1 MDALLPPATLAALD
15 YEKTNWVNGS
25 VFDQEFYKVPPPP
38 HPDTDT
44 PPPPPGTPLK
54 IEHETDTA
62 KYLLPPMISMSR
74 FLYQSETL
82 RGSPVPAPAA
92 VLWPYAP
99 KICSD
104 DGKFPVVAWAH
115 GTSGVFA
122 QNAPSNHRGL
132 WQHFTAPFHLV
143 SAGYVVVMPDYA
155 GLGVSKTAKGE
166 RVGHPYLACPAH
178 ANDVVFAVLAARR
191 VWEEELAKEWV
202 VMGHSQ
208 GGGAAWAVAGRE
220 ARRPVEGYLGAVAVS
235 PFTTL
240 RGLEEPF
247 CSVLGLAM
255 MRGWVDWDG
264 EGKLE
269 DLVTEDGRKRLEVIE
284 EIGAGTAA
292 SMPLLLADGLL
303 KDGWRLHT
311 GFGNFLE
318 VVENDGKEVGGPLLV
333 IHGECDDRL
342 CIDATAMAVE
352 NTAAAWPDSRLEFI
366 RLPGVSHVPALQAGQ
381 RVWMDWI
388 ADRFA
393 GRPVKQGVT
402 TTTLNPARPGRS
414 YQKEHNWYL
423 EAATEP
429 FHAP

>member
-1 MDALLPPATLAALD
+1 MMETLPPATQAALD
-15 YEKTNWVNGS
+15 YEKTNWAHGS
-25 VFDQEFYKVPPPP
+25 VLHQEFYQVSPPQPG
-38 HPDTDT
+38 TA
-44 PPPPPGTPLK
+44 PPPGTPLK
-54 IEHETDTA
+54 IEHETDTS
-62 KYLLPPMISMSR
+62 KYLLPPMTSLSR

-82 RGSPVPAPAA
+82 RGCPVPASAA
-92 VLWPYAP
+92 VLWPYSP
-99 KICSD
+99 KSYVS

-122 QNAPSNHRGL
+122 QNAPSNHRTL
-132 WQHFTAPFHLV
+132 WQHFTAPFQLV

-155 GLGVSKTAKGE
+155 GLGVSRTAGGQE
-166 RVGHPYLACPAH
+166 EIGHPYLACPAQ
-178 ANDVVFAVLAARR
+178 ANDVVFAVMAARD
-191 VWEEELAKEWV
+191 VWREELAREWV
-202 VMGHSQ
+202 VVGHSQ
-208 GGGAAWAVAGRE
+208 GGGVAWAVAGRE
-220 ARRPVEGYLGAVAVS
+220 ARRAVEGYLGAVAVS

-255 MRGWVDWDG
+255 MRGWVEWDA
-264 EGKLE
+264 EGRLE
-269 DLVTEDGRKRLEVIE
+269 DLVTEEGRKRLEVIE

-393 GRPVKQGVT
+393 GRAVKQGVT
-402 TTTLNPARPGRS
+402 TTTLNTARPGRS
-414 YQKEHNWYL
+414 YLKEHNWYI
-423 EAATEP
+423 EAATQP